1 MKNETDEQ
9 RAEDAAKIKA
19 IIKNQADNVDYEDK
33 GQRVQA
39 VFTKLD
45 DLIGKQS
52 VLGQSLEEQNLK
64 GIIHKVLKASD

>member
-52 VLGQSLEEQNLK
+52 VLG
-64 GIIHKVLKASD
+64 